1 MLCNADCSWRSRSD
15 CGGHRG
21 GRITG
26 AEAVCL
32 FFFFFF
38 FFVSSPLSLSL
49 VASMLSF
56 YYFVN
61 TSSFSSPIH
70 LSDQMG

>member
-32 FFFFFF
+32 FYLFMF
-38 FFVSSPLSLSL
+38 PRLSL
-49 VASMLSF
+49 VAFVSSF

-70 LSDQMG
+70 LSDQTG